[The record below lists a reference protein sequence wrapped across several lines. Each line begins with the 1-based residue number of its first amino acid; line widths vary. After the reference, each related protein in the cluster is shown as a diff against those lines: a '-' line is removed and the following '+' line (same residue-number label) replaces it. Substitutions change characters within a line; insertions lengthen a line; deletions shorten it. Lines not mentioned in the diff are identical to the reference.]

1 MDVKIWS
8 TPLLRGP
15 LYDCFTSASANN
27 MQIAENFFES
37 GTIVPST
44 RFLELGKF
52 SHLKT
57 AY

>member
-15 LYDCFTSASANN
+15 LYDCFTSANN